1 MIDYKY
7 KELFNQDSV
16 NKQLAIAF
24 DDGEIA
30 DKDFYSEEFELTES
44 LCSESELRFGMC
56 EASMLKF
63 KARNEFGELKG
74 KWLTVSMVLDSH
86 TDKPFQFGKYK
97 VFSDEPSGDKKYTNI
112 TAYDSMYDII
122 NAEMVTW
129 YDGLAFPMT
138 LKDFRDSFFS
148 YLGVEQVETT
158 LIQDD
163 IVIEKTIDAD
173 SISGKTVI
181 GAICELSGVL
191 GHINRQGKF
200 TYVSLERKAS
210 FIHPGASIYPGKNTG
225 LDKGK
230 YPSEDIYPSDN
241 FYPGQSIYPGMIMD
255 LDYPKHDI
263 TSSLY
268 RSCEYADFET
278 ELITKVQIRM
288 EEGDIGAVTGKGNN
302 CYIVEDNFLVY
313 GKSSKELSRICRRLF
328 GKLFGIQYRPFK
340 AVVKGNPCIE
350 VGDFVNI
357 QTKYKDVEGYV
368 LERTLTGIQALKD
381 DMGANGVYEYTERVN
396 SPQREIKKLKGK
408 TNVLKRTVEETK
420 LTISDMEKAI
430 STTIKQLADSISIT
444 VDENGNIKTSL
455 ELDKN
460 GMSFKGNKVVF
471 GFDNFKIDEDGNVEV
486 SGVFRNKS
494 ESGAKAVEIA
504 RNKIRFY
511 SWQNDDHLTGVIGS
525 VYSPSLDADAVSIH
539 ANQGDRIGFGYTSD
553 GGNSFYDLMYLDTSN
568 PNSPLKIRH
577 TESGTFSVISGLS
590 WNSGGIT
597 EIYRTDIDVDNGLIT
612 DWNKY
617 RSYP

>member
-7 KELFNQDSV
+7 KELFKKDSV
-16 NKQLAIAF
+16 NKQIKITF
-24 DDGEIA
+24 DGGEIT
-30 DKDFYSEEFELTES
+30 DKDFYSEGFELKES
-44 LCSESELRFGMC
+44 LYSDTQLHFGAC
-56 EASMLKF
+56 EAAMLKI
-63 KARNEFGELKG
+63 KIRNEFGELKG

-97 VFSDEPSGDKKYTNI
+97 VTSDEASGDRKYTNI
-112 TAYDSMYDII
+112 TAFDAMYDII
-122 NAEMVTW
+122 HAEVVTW
-129 YDGLAFPMT
+129 YDGLTFPMT
-138 LKDFRDSFFS
+138 LKEFRDSFFA
-148 YLGVEQVETT
+148 YFGITQEETT

-163 IVIEKTIDAD
+163 MIVEKTIDSN
-173 SISGKTVI
+173 SISGKDVI
-181 GAICELSGVL
+181 TAICELNGTF
-191 GHINRQGKF
+191 GHINRQGNF
-200 TYVSLERKAS
+200 EYVSLERKVEYL
-210 FIHPGASIYPGKNTG
+210 HPGSKV
-225 LDKGK
+225 
-230 YPSEDIYPSDN
+230 
-241 FYPGQSIYPGMIMD
+241 YPGQNIYPGMIVD
-255 LDYPKHDI
+255 LDYPVHEI
-263 TSSLY
+263 PQSLY

-288 EEGDIGAVTGKGNN
+288 EEDDIGAVIGKGNN

-368 LERTLTGIQALKD
+368 LDRTLTGIQALKD
-381 DMGANGVYEYTERVN
+381 DMGARGVYKYTERVN
-396 SPQREIKKLKGK
+396 SPQRELKKLKGK

-539 ANQGDRIGFGYTSD
+539 ANQGDRIGFGYTPD

-577 TESGTFSVISGLS
+577 AESGTFSVISGLS